1 VAHRDVHQFADGPQS
16 SDDAESALPREHQA
30 DGPQAEQELGGVWA
44 DNYTG
49 SGIQVPSN
57 LYEFPDDPLPRGW
70 NYASATCINSY
81 IQKYAQKHG
90 VTRVARLGCS
100 VEKLSRDSSKWHVDV
115 MNAGGIQESFTFD
128 YVVIATGVYS
138 STSKFIPSYQGSETF
153 AGTWLHS
160 VDFKD
165 LNLCKDKRVV
175 TVGYGKS
182 AFDCAQ
188 FSSKVASKSTLL
200 FRESHWP
207 VPRNILGLIPFEFA
221 TFSRFGSGCL
231 LPAYPKQGLIE
242 RVVHAIPFLLEAFWW
257 LVAKIFAWQFGL
269 SGDLLPKRGFIA
281 DFWAGHGV
289 IPHPD
294 FFPMVKEGTIDAK
307 QGAIKSVKPQSL
319 VLESGEEIL
328 ADVVLFGTGF
338 KQSMEFLPDEVKGYK
353 EEDGLWLFRQMV
365 HPECPT
371 LFFIN
376 SNTTTFTNIT
386 TASIQA
392 RWLAEVLMTG
402 LPSQDRMEAEIQEK
416 KTWKRSTMPNAG
428 HARSYMMQTH
438 QVHYYDELLQDIRA
452 APCRKRGF
460 MGALREFFEPYR
472 PRDYDTIVTGEYK
485 LRSAEQLQV
494 KCAESSGKE
503 SPCFLWQMFWVFL
516 QLFTFVVILRS
527 VYTCSGFP
535 LGKSQ

>member
-1 VAHRDVHQFADGPQS
+1 VCHRSCGSVQLRVREISCSFPQLLLV
-16 SDDAESALPREHQA
+16 ALP
-30 DGPQAEQELGGVWA
+30 
-44 DNYTG
+44 G
-49 SGIQVPSN
+49 SP
-57 LYEFPDDPLPRGW
+57 
-70 NYASATCINSY
+70 
-81 IQKYAQKHG
+81 
-90 VTRVARLGCS
+90 
-100 VEKLSRDSSKWHVDV
+100 
-115 MNAGGIQESFTFD
+115 
-128 YVVIATGVYS
+128 
-138 STSKFIPSYQGSETF
+138 
-153 AGTWLHS
+153 
-160 VDFKD
+160 
-165 LNLCKDKRVV
+165 
-175 TVGYGKS
+175 
-182 AFDCAQ
+182 FDCAQ
-188 FSSKVASKSTLL
+188 FSSKVATKSTLL

-207 VPRNILGLIPFEFA
+207 VPRKILGLIPFEFA

-231 LPAYPKQGLIE
+231 LPAYPKQGFIE
-242 RVVHAIPFLLEAFWW
+242 RAVHAIPFLLEAFWW

-269 SGDLLPKRGFIA
+269 SGDLLPTRGFIA

-319 VLESGEEIL
+319 VLESGEEIP

-392 RWLAEVLMTG
+392 RWLAELLMKG
-402 LPSQDRMEAEIQEK
+402 LPSQEHMEAEIQEK

-438 QVHYYDELLQDIRA
+438 QVHYYDELLQDIGA

-460 MGALREFFEPYR
+460 LASLREFFEPYR

-485 LRSAEQLQV
+485 LRATEQLQV
-494 KCAESSGKE
+494 KQIDSHGKGNLVF
-503 SPCFLWQMFWVFL
+503 PWHLLWVFFQLCTLLVVMQTLYRFGDVTLRRL
-516 QLFTFVVILRS
+516 Q
-527 VYTCSGFP
+527 
-535 LGKSQ
+535 